1 MGNRAFIYS
10 ANERHNRRTLGVYL
24 HWNGGPDSVVPLI
37 KYCKLRG
44 FRQFD
49 NGGNGLAR
57 LVQVMGNFLGG
68 SRSLGVEY
76 ARPEHVD
83 TNHEPYRITP
93 NWEIENLEYYKQHDS
108 DYPTDEQIHD
118 FMVELNKAQPQ
129 SEQMPDCFMFEEKPS
144 LDSLKVGDKVL
155 WFDDVWENYKE
166 GTVRGKNT
174 SGEWAIHRFKGY
186 PKDWKTNVNCS
197 LARLNFRLVK

>member
-44 FRQFD
+44 FRRFD
-49 NGGNGLAR
+49 NGGYGLAR

-68 SRSLGVEY
+68 SLSLGVEY

-83 TNHEPYRITP
+83 TNHEPYRIT
-93 NWEIENLEYYKQHDS
+93 NDWEIENLDYYKQNDS
-108 DYPTDEQIHD
+108 DYPTDEQIRD
-118 FMVELNKAQPQ
+118 FMIELNEAQPK
-129 SEQMPDCFMFEEKPS
+129 SEQMPNSFMFEERPS

-155 WFDDVWENYKE
+155 WFDDVWETYKE

-174 SGEWAIHRFKGY
+174 SGEWAIHRYKGS
-186 PKDWKTNVNCS
+186 PKDWKTNANCS
-197 LARLNFRLVK
+197 LASINFRLVK